1 MRMSKHH
8 ATALL
13 LLGIAVCAGF
23 FLSVPA
29 AAGLGKG
36 FEALES
42 GDLFRSPFGTT
53 PPEPSVSP
61 ALPEDTPDLLPAPDD
76 AEPVMPVG
84 PDNTS
89 EPAGPDNTS
98 EPAGP
103 DNASEP
109 AGPDNTS
116 EPAGPDNA
124 SELAGPTPVTGAT
137 DAYDDERLA
146 RLINIAGVSLMR
158 LSMEYAHALCLQDA
172 DAAATAADDLHA
184 FSVRLLNEVEG
195 LRVSPAGE
203 PAREEFVRVLKEYSA
218 ASKALLDA
226 GTAGEDAAPATLE
239 NLSAAAADLEA
250 VNRQAL
256 DMRPAAVA
264 VTTLAAV
271 PAGPAPVAPPAETL
285 ALGERY
291 TYDDSS
297 GENMVSLLVE
307 STRTV
312 ATYEA
317 VPTNGSTTQV
327 EAGDG
332 RTFLLVVVKGTNLG
346 HKGDSDLYTIETPGR
361 DAFTLEYQGTVFT
374 PLDVPAYTLYGES
387 FDKKTLERY
396 ESEKGYLYFDVPVTF
411 EASGAILRADLG
423 DAGTPAW
430 DLGREPGSAA

>member
-1 MRMSKHH
+1 MSKHH

-76 AEPVMPVG
+76 AEPVM
-84 PDNTS
+84 S
-89 EPAGPDNTS
+89 
-98 EPAGP
+98 AGP

-109 AGPDNTS
+109 AGS
-116 EPAGPDNA
+116 APA
-124 SELAGPTPVTGAT
+124 TGTT

-184 FSVRLLNEVEG
+184 FSVRLLNEVET

-332 RTFLLVVVKGTNLG
+332 RTFLLVIVKGTNLG

-396 ESEKGYLYFDVPVTF
+396 ESEKGSLYFDVP
-411 EASGAILRADLG
+411 
-423 DAGTPAW
+423 
-430 DLGREPGSAA
+430 